1 MLGKELDQPLPASQL
16 KFIWA
21 GKELDG
27 GKTLEENGYSLSR
40 DHSSVIILKIDI
52 NRLEKTIK
60 NREDTIRHNLMKDV
74 DELIRT
80 EGWTMEGLET
90 WRREELS
97 NLDNWRKALCEAKKN
112 EEEERRRLQIEEDEA
127 FARSLAGM

>member
-1 MLGKELDQPLPASQL
+1 
-16 KFIWA
+16 
-21 GKELDG
+21 
-27 GKTLEENGYSLSR
+27 
-40 DHSSVIILKIDI
+40 
-52 NRLEKTIK
+52 
-60 NREDTIRHNLMKDV
+60 MKDV